1 MKTYEFLNEDE
12 QDTLMAIDDSIK
24 HWKRLA
30 SGTAKP
36 GEGIGGKDCELCLK
50 FWFQSKKQKCCEC
63 PIANFTG
70 HTMCDGS
77 PYRDCR
83 NDYYD
88 HGKTSKQFRASAKK
102 MLEFLTEVRSD
113 FLATAKKKK

>member
-12 QDTLMAIDDSIK
+12 QDTLRAIDDSIA

-36 GEGIGGKDCELCLK
+36 GEGIGAKDCELCEK
-50 FWFQSKKQKCCEC
+50 FRFPSHNPPCWGC
-63 PIANFTG
+63 PIANLTG
-70 HTMCDGS
+70 LTMCDGS

-88 HGKTSKQFRASAKK
+88 HGKFSKQFRASAET
-102 MLEFLTEVRSD
+102 MLEFLTEVRND
-113 FLATAKKKK
+113 FLATAKEKK